1 VEPPDCS
8 DSYRACP
15 CVTQEKPPRVLYLLC
30 RCDGT
35 GAASLQKSGRQ
46 AILCN
51 ERPGDDCGQR
61 RRFGSTAEG
70 STSMASRTVGGK
82 EAKSTSR
89 MRRDLRDRISRM
101 WAFDGHEHLI
111 LPEEHER
118 RASDCFYLTNHYL
131 NMDLVAAGMPEAA
144 MRSLVDTTIPLD
156 ARWASFAPFWEVCR
170 TTGYGIAVDRAIK
183 LLYDLPGLS
192 TSTYREL
199 SERVAQTAGRPEW
212 YEHVL
217 KEEGRIVGSLMDVG
231 STKGNRRYFLP
242 VMRLDAFIMARD
254 ATSFARAV
262 APVKAAPTGADAPAT
277 LGAYLQ
283 GLDRVIDRHIAD
295 GAVGFKCGLAY
306 RRSIRFE
313 AVDRVTASRLYE
325 HALAGSLT
333 DAAAESL
340 QDFLFH
346 EVCDRAGALGVP
358 YQIHT
363 GLQNG
368 NWGADIVLTNPVH
381 LTNTLK
387 AHPTTRFDLFHGGYP
402 YVGELATLAKNFPNA
417 YINACW
423 LAIISPT
430 VLGRALHEWLDTV
443 PHSKIQA
450 FGGDYHMPEL
460 ACAHGHMAREV
471 VGSVLADRVEIG
483 LLEESDAL
491 TIADRLLRTNGISLF
506 KIPAPTIAKMTAPL
520 T

>member
-1 VEPPDCS
+1 MKWRASAGKEP
-8 DSYRACP
+8 A
-15 CVTQEKPPRVLYLLC
+15 
-30 RCDGT
+30 G
-35 GAASLQKSGRQ
+35 
-46 AILCN
+46 
-51 ERPGDDCGQR
+51 
-61 RRFGSTAEG
+61 
-70 STSMASRTVGGK
+70 ASRIRREIR
-82 EAKSTSR
+82 EAV
-89 MRRDLRDRISRM
+89 SRM
-101 WAFDGHEHLI
+101 WAFDGHEHLL
-111 LPEEHER
+111 LPDEHER

-144 MRSLVDTTIPLD
+144 MKALVDTTIPID
-156 ARWASFAPFWEVCR
+156 ARWASFAPFWEVSR
-170 TTGYGIAVDRAIK
+170 TTGYGIAVERTIRR
-183 LLYDLPGLS
+183 LYDLPGLS
-192 TSTYREL
+192 TTTYREL
-199 SERVAQTAGRPEW
+199 SERVAQTAGRPDW

-217 KEEGRIVGSLMDVG
+217 KDEGRIVGSLMDIG

-242 VMRLDAFIMARD
+242 VIRFDQFITARSADAMAK
-254 ATSFARAV
+254 AV
-262 APVKAAPTGADAPAT
+262 APPKSTPTGADAPAT

-313 AVDRVTASRLYE
+313 AVDRETASRLYA
-325 HALAGSLT
+325 HALAGTLT
-333 DAAAESL
+333 DPGSETL

-346 EVCDRAGALGVP
+346 EVCDRAGAHGLP
-358 YQIHT
+358 YQVHT

-368 NWGADIVLTNPVH
+368 NWGADIVLTNPTH

-387 AHPTTRFDLFHGGYP
+387 AHPATRFDLFHGGYP

-460 ACAHGHMAREV
+460 ACAHGHLAREV
-471 VGSVLADRVEIG
+471 VGAVIADRVEMN
-483 LLEESDAL
+483 LLDEVDAL
-491 TIADRLLRTNGISLF
+491 TVADRLLRTNGISLF
-506 KIPAPTIAKMTAPL
+506 KIPAATISKMTAPQ

>member
-1 VEPPDCS
+1 
-8 DSYRACP
+8 
-15 CVTQEKPPRVLYLLC
+15 
-30 RCDGT
+30 
-35 GAASLQKSGRQ
+35 
-46 AILCN
+46 
-51 ERPGDDCGQR
+51 
-61 RRFGSTAEG
+61 
-70 STSMASRTVGGK
+70 MASRVSAGK
-82 EAKSTSR
+82 ESAGGSR
-89 MRRDLRDRISRM
+89 IRRELREAVSRM
-101 WAFDGHEHLI
+101 WAFDGHEHLM
-111 LPEEHER
+111 LPDEHER

-144 MRSLVDTTIPLD
+144 MKALVDTTIPLD
-156 ARWASFAPFWEVCR
+156 ARWASFAPFWEVSR
-170 TTGYGIAVDRAIK
+170 TTGYGIAVERTISR
-183 LLYDLPGLS
+183 LYDLPGLS
-192 TSTYREL
+192 TTTYREL
-199 SERVAQTAGRPEW
+199 SERVSQTAGRQEW

-217 KEEGRIVGSLMDVG
+217 KDEGRIVGSLMDVG

-242 VMRLDAFIMARD
+242 VMRLDAIITARTGE
-254 ATSFARAV
+254 AIAKAV
-262 APVKAAPTGADAPAT
+262 APAKSTPTAADAPAT

-295 GAVGFKCGLAY
+295 GVVGFKCGLAY

-313 AVDRVTASRLYE
+313 SVDRETASRLYN
-325 HALAGSLT
+325 HALAGTLT
-333 DAAAESL
+333 DAGAESL

-346 EVCDRAGALGVP
+346 EVCDRAGAHGLP
-358 YQIHT
+358 YQVHT

-368 NWGADIVLTNPVH
+368 NWGADIALTNPTH

-387 AHPTTRFDLFHGGYP
+387 AHPATRFDLFHGGYP
-402 YVGELATLAKNFPNA
+402 YIGELATLAKNFPNA

-460 ACAHGHMAREV
+460 ACAHGHMARDV
-471 VGSVLADRVEIG
+471 VGTVIADRVEMG
-483 LLEESDAL
+483 LLDETDAL
-491 TIADRLLRTNGISLF
+491 TVADRLLRTNGIALF
-506 KIPAPTIAKMTAPL
+506 KIPAATIAKMTAPL